1 MTRRFDAATDDL
13 RVERSPDHV
22 DGDGRGR
29 AAERPKDIPKP
40 GWKDIAFR
48 VKDEIRNDRVPLVS
62 AGVAFYAMLS
72 LFPALTALISV
83 YGLVADPEDV
93 RRQID
98 ALAGG
103 IRGGAGE
110 LIVQQADSI
119 VQAGTGA
126 LSVGVIVSVLAALWA
141 ASSGMHGLM
150 QALTIA
156 NNEEE
161 TRGLVRR
168 RVIALGLTVVALV
181 VVILAMVVIVG
192 VPIAM
197 GFVGL
202 DAVGEWTIRIL
213 RWPLIGAVIV
223 GLLTLVYRYGP
234 DRDKPQWRW
243 VTWGSVIATV
253 LWVIASLGF
262 SVYVANFGNYNETYG
277 ALGAVVVLL
286 LWLFLSAFVVI
297 LGAEINAE
305 MEHQTAHDTTE
316 GEPRPMG
323 ERDAH
328 VADHLGPRRR

>member
-1 MTRRFDAATDDL
+1 
-13 RVERSPDHV
+13 
-22 DGDGRGR
+22 
-29 AAERPKDIPKP
+29 
-40 GWKDIAFR
+40 
-48 VKDEIRNDRVPLVS
+48 
-62 AGVAFYAMLS
+62 
-72 LFPALTALISV
+72 
-83 YGLVADPEDV
+83 
-93 RRQID
+93 
-98 ALAGG
+98 
-103 IRGGAGE
+103 
-110 LIVQQADSI
+110 
-119 VQAGTGA
+119 
-126 LSVGVIVSVLAALWA
+126 
-141 ASSGMHGLM
+141 MHGLM